1 MVFSSLIFI
10 FIFLPLVLVSYYIA
24 PRRLRNTVIL
34 LASLLFYAWGE
45 PTYIILI
52 IISILINY
60 LGALLIRVHIKNKD
74 KSKFIFITLLLID
87 ISILFF
93 FKYYGFAIECLGSI
107 IGLDLKVKSISLPLG
122 ISFYTFQQIS
132 YIADIYMQ
140 KVKPERN
147 LIDFATYITMFPQLI
162 AGPIVKYDDIHKQL
176 ANRKESINK
185 FGEGVQRFIIGL
197 GKKVILANNIG
208 LIWTQVKE
216 VNLNDL
222 SIVLSWI
229 GIIAFTLQI
238 YFDFSGYSDMAIGLA
253 KMFGFDFLENFDYP
267 YISKSITEFWR
278 RWHMSLGGWFR
289 EYIYIPLGGNK
300 KGTLIQVRNLFIVW
314 FTTGL
319 WHGASTNFVVWG
331 LYFGVILFI
340 EKIYLKDLLKK
351 IPSIFSHIYTLIIV
365 MIGWVIFDMN
375 TLTDSGHYIKIMF
388 GFGNNIFIDNLAK
401 YILTNNFI
409 ILLIGLICSTK
420 LIKIYMNKIKSTFRE
435 NDVFLITAINLLI
448 LIIST
453 AYLVGASYNPFLYF
467 RFDSVKFG
475 MKK

>member
-10 FIFLPLVLVSYYIA
+10 FIFLPMVLISYYVA
-24 PRRLRNTVIL
+24 PRKLRNAVIL
-34 LASLLFYAWGE
+34 LSSLLFYAWGE

-208 LIWTQVKE
+208 VIWTQVKE

-453 AYLVGASYNPFLYF
+453 AYLVGARYNPFLYF
-467 RFDSVKFG
+467 RF
-475 MKK
+475 

>member
-208 LIWTQVKE
+208 VIWTQVKE

-229 GIIAFTLQI
+229 GILAFTLQI

-467 RFDSVKFG
+467 RF
-475 MKK
+475 

>member
-162 AGPIVKYDDIHKQL
+162 AGPIVKYEDIHKQL

-197 GKKVILANNIG
+197 GKKIILANNIG

-331 LYFGVILFI
+331 LYFGVVLFI

-388 GFGNNIFIDNLAK
+388 GFSNNIFIDNLAK

-467 RFDSVKFG
+467 RF
-475 MKK
+475 